1 MNRISTLRIPA
12 ILAFAFVSTLPLLS
26 WAIQPVPPLRGRVND
41 YAQLLTP
48 EQRAR
53 LESVLAQFEAR
64 KGSQIAVLTVPTT
77 KPETIEQYG
86 IRVSETWKLG
96 RKGVDDGIL
105 LLVATEDR
113 AVRIE
118 VGYGL
123 EGILPD
129 AIAKRIIEDEILPLF
144 RTGEFY
150 RGITAGLERI
160 MATIE
165 GEALPVPSPVK
176 NLSGKSQGFL
186 VLVLAGISLGWFLQ
200 VILGRFLAGLL
211 GGGLVGFLV
220 WVITGGLTIA
230 VLLGLLVLVLILAGR
245 GYGRPMAVGRGPIGG
260 FGGDFGS
267 GGFSGGGGGFGGG
280 GASGRW

>member
-1 MNRISTLRIPA
+1 MNRIRTLRIPA
-12 ILAFAFVSTLPLLS
+12 ILAFAFVSTFPLLS

-64 KGSQIAVLTVPTT
+64 KGSQIAVLMVPTT

-105 LLVATEDR
+105 LLVATEDH

-160 MATIE
+160 MATIA

-176 NLSGKSQGFL
+176 NLSGKSQGLL
-186 VLVLAGISLGWFLQ
+186 VPVLAGIFLGWFLQ
-200 VILGRFLAGLL
+200 VILGRFWAGLL

-220 WVITGGLTIA
+220 WVMTGGLTIA

-245 GYGRPMAVGRGPIGG
+245 GYGSPVAVGRGPIGG